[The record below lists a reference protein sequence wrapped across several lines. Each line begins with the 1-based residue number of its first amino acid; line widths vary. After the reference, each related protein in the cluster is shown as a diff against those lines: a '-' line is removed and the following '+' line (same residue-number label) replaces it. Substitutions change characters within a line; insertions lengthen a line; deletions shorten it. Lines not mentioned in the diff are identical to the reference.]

1 MKEKRKQTESYEAS
15 HTVRFEKNG
24 ITLIALV
31 VTIVVLLIL
40 AGISLNL
47 VLGNNGI
54 VTKANLAVVKQE
66 NATVAEAMQFKV
78 NYYNMESIEDIK
90 TALQN
95 DGIMDANGIVN
106 TYTLLEQKLK
116 TGNGSNKKDVY
127 VIENGHLYYYEKNEE
142 KTDLGDLWNL
152 KTANEEET
160 DQSLF
165 EVDEYGNLLLKNRYD
180 YYCSG
185 KFTSKKVWTIENLV
199 IPKEVDGKEVKTVIF
214 TDPWQLSFN
223 KRINGWEN
231 LKTVIIPEGV
241 TVIGE
246 QVFMNCV
253 NLTKVVIPDTVT
265 EISYQA
271 FAGCTRLVDIK
282 LPDGVTRMGAN
293 SFDGAA
299 CYENQSDGD
308 TYIGKYYYGYKGTM
322 PDNANINIKDG
333 TTGICDSAFKNCA
346 GLTNVTIP
354 NSVRNIGSDTFGGC
368 TGLTSVTIPN
378 SVTSIDDY
386 AFYGCTGLTSV
397 TIPNSVTSIGNE
409 AFCVCTGL
417 TSVTIPNNVTSIG
430 NEAFYGCTGLTSVT
444 IPNSVTSI
452 DDHAFSRCTGL
463 TKIVVDENN
472 AVYDSR
478 NNCNAIIEKEANKLI
493 IGCKNTSIPENITS
507 IDDYAFYGCTGL
519 TNITIPDSVMSI
531 GYSTFS
537 ECTGLTSVT
546 IPNSVTSIDG
556 FAFSGCT
563 GLTSVIIPNSVTSID
578 GFAFSGCTGLTNIS
592 IPDSVTKIGNYAF
605 SGCLKLTN
613 ITIPN
618 SVVNMGWYV
627 FSEWKSE
634 QTINCEAAA
643 KPDGW
648 DDGWNLSCKAKI
660 KWNVK

>member
-1 MKEKRKQTESYEAS
+1 MKEKRKQTENLEAV
-15 HTVRFEKNG
+15 HTGNFNKNG

-95 DGIMDANGIVN
+95 DGIMDANGIVD

-160 DQSLF
+160 DLSLF

-241 TVIGE
+241 TAIGA
-246 QVFMNCV
+246 QAFMNCV

-308 TYIGKYYYGYKGTM
+308 TYIGKYYYRYKGTM
-322 PDNANINIKDG
+322 PYNANINIKDG
-333 TTGICDSAFKNCA
+333 TTGICDSAFENCV

-354 NSVRNIGSDTFGGC
+354 NSVRNIGSGTFGGC

-378 SVTSIDDY
+378 SVTSID
-386 AFYGCTGLTSV
+386 
-397 TIPNSVTSIGNE
+397 N
-409 AFCVCTGL
+409 
-417 TSVTIPNNVTSIG
+417 
-430 NEAFYGCTGLTSVT
+430 
-444 IPNSVTSI
+444 
-452 DDHAFSRCTGL
+452 
-463 TKIVVDENN
+463 
-472 AVYDSR
+472 
-478 NNCNAIIEKEANKLI
+478 
-493 IGCKNTSIPENITS
+493 
-507 IDDYAFYGCTGL
+507 YAFYGCTGL
-519 TNITIPDSVMSI
+519 TNITIP
-531 GYSTFS
+531 
-537 ECTGLTSVT
+537 
-546 IPNSVTSIDG
+546 
-556 FAFSGCT
+556 
-563 GLTSVIIPNSVTSID
+563 
-578 GFAFSGCTGLTNIS
+578 
-592 IPDSVTKIGNYAF
+592 
-605 SGCLKLTN
+605 
-613 ITIPN
+613 N
-618 SVVNMGWYV
+618 SVVNMGWNV
-627 FSEWKSE
+627 FNGWKSN
-634 QTINCEAAA
+634 QAINCEASK

-648 DDGWNLSCKAKI
+648 DDDWNYGCKAQI
-660 KWNVK
+660 KWNAK